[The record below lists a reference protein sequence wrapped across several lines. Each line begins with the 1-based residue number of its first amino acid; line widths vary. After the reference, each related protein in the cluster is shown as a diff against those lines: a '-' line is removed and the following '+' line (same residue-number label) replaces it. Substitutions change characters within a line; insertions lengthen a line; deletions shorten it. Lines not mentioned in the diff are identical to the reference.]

1 MRDNGEERLERL
13 FAAARSDRPDTA
25 AAEERFETRL
35 MARIREQREGRVPW
49 YLFAWRSIPVFV
61 LIALL
66 LSVAGF
72 STGSFSSTDLFAS
85 ISGGQEEYLAKSFL
99 AGE

>member
-13 FAAARSDRPDTA
+13 FAAARSERPDTA

-35 MARIREQREGRVPW
+35 MARIREQREQRVPW
-49 YLFAWRSIPVFV
+49 YLLAWRCVPVCAAV
-61 LIALL
+61 AALL
-66 LSVAGF
+66 AVVSLSLGQGD
-72 STGSFSSTDLFAS
+72 TGDLFAA